1 MKFNILMG
9 VNIMKGLIIS
19 LVVLV
24 VLTVIAI
31 PIYSKDKDKDKGGSN
46 LRVID
51 ATGLTLGE
59 VVGAGFSGEVA
70 QVATTIGGE
79 FVILEVR
86 RLNVIGPNAHVRFE
100 YDDCMG
106 QGFMSQ
112 GSNSLMLIAV
122 VDVDDSVYKVL
133 DRNPALLKDFTV
145 ESQLIFSGCIDS
157 SFALTDML
165 PATRIGD
172 LTEFTTPFEFSE

>member
-59 VVGAGFSGEVA
+59 VVGAGFSGEVVSSPQI
-70 QVATTIGGE
+70 QVH
-79 FVILEVR
+79 L
-86 RLNVIGPNAHVRFE
+86 
-100 YDDCMG
+100 
-106 QGFMSQ
+106 
-112 GSNSLMLIAV
+112 
-122 VDVDDSVYKVL
+122 
-133 DRNPALLKDFTV
+133 
-145 ESQLIFSGCIDS
+145 
-157 SFALTDML
+157 
-165 PATRIGD
+165 
-172 LTEFTTPFEFSE
+172 